1 MKLIEKLEK
10 SLREKK
16 TKILLRGK
24 VSKDNFAALKMINIK
39 GEPVKLSSPPETV
52 KVGIQ
57 ILWEEKGCLVQ
68 GNFRVDNS
76 HGSLHIDS
84 ISPDGEKI
92 KNSVACISAS
102 GALPLIFGREYWE
115 MEKRLK
121 EDNLA

>member
-24 VSKDNFAALKMINIK
+24 VSEDNFAALKMINIQ
-39 GEPVKLSSPPETV
+39 GEPVKLSSSKEEV

-57 ILWEEKGCLVQ
+57 ILWKEDGKIIQ

-76 HGSLHIDS
+76 HGYLHIDS

-92 KNSVACISAS
+92 KNSVDCISAS
-102 GALPLIFGREYWE
+102 GALPLIFGTEYWE

-121 EDNLA
+121 EDNLI